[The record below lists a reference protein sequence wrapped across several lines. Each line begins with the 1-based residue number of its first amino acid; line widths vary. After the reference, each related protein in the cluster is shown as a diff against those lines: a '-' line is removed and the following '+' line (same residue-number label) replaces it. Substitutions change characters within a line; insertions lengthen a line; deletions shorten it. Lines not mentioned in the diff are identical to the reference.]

1 MNENTITITKREYF
15 ILRIDSEILSR
26 LEDCG
31 VDIWDWYDESLT
43 SEGQESFDDF
53 EDNLKKE
60 LGLEGKTK

>member
-1 MNENTITITKREYF
+1 MNEETITITKREYF
-15 ILRIDSEILSR
+15 KLRIDSEILSR

>member
-1 MNENTITITKREYF
+1 MSEDTITITKREYF
-15 ILRIDSEILSR
+15 KLRIDSEILSR

-60 LGLEGKTK
+60 LGLERKTK